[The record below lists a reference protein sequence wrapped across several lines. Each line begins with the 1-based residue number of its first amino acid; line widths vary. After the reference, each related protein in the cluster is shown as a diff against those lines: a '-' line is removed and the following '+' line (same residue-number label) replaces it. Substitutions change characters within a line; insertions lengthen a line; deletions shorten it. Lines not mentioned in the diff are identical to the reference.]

1 MNLWVVFW
9 SSNLKINANHSISW
23 VMLLTKSCDGSSHIV
38 SWFSG
43 SCMALLVSVNL
54 QKIQSWGFL
63 AYGIFRGCV
72 MMKNLWLWHNFH
84 YSFNRVTLQSMSLHL
99 FCQIIIQNCH
109 KYIGHCSKLCAEHNL
124 QSNFYNYIPVNWP
137 IIDTLCTTF
146 SFWIKGWTYI

>member
-1 MNLWVVFW
+1 MWWFLAYSIMIQWFMYGLNCLCE
-9 SSNLKINANHSISW
+9 SSKNSKLRI
-23 VMLLTKSCDGSSHIV
+23 
-38 SWFSG
+38 
-43 SCMALLVSVNL
+43 
-54 QKIQSWGFL
+54 L
-63 AYGIFRGCV
+63 AYGIFRGRV